1 MDTAYLD
8 PAALRREVA
17 RRQRR
22 LIPVNLVVM
31 VLCVVA
37 VLSLLFLPLF
47 SADLAAVYAAVPA
60 SSEEGGAE
68 EGAEASV
75 GDFLAEIE
83 VDISVTGLGLIEVG
97 FVEKPLDALA
107 ELLGGTL
114 AEASDSLAANMIAA
128 AGAAAAEAGLDGVDT
143 DALLDDLRALE
154 EAQGSEQADE
164 AIAALVADLRTQLGA
179 DVVTDEV
186 AADLQQM
193 IRDQYDETVSH
204 TGGRFDSEAFVCVAL
219 SSMVNGSEEGTG
231 EVYTSYA
238 ELLRSFFGELPGGEG
253 AQDTF
258 HTVMLAVSAALLVFI
273 GVWAVLFLFAFFRL
287 FAKNKRFLMWYVKI
301 FGVFPCLLF
310 GVLPLVGKAV
320 AGGEIAA
327 VLGAVSTLTWI
338 SGGCWVLLWLVSIFW
353 AFPIKRKIRA
363 LNRQLKAFG

>member
-31 VLCVVA
+31 VLCVAA

-68 EGAEASV
+68 ASV

-97 FVEKPLDALA
+97 LVEKPLDALA
-107 ELLGGTL
+107 EQLGGTL

-193 IRDQYDETVSH
+193 IRDRYDETVSH

-219 SSMVNGSEEGTG
+219 SSMVNGSKEGTG
-231 EVYTSYA
+231 
-238 ELLRSFFGELPGGEG
+238 
-253 AQDTF
+253 
-258 HTVMLAVSAALLVFI
+258 
-273 GVWAVLFLFAFFRL
+273 
-287 FAKNKRFLMWYVKI
+287 
-301 FGVFPCLLF
+301 
-310 GVLPLVGKAV
+310 
-320 AGGEIAA
+320 
-327 VLGAVSTLTWI
+327 
-338 SGGCWVLLWLVSIFW
+338 
-353 AFPIKRKIRA
+353 
-363 LNRQLKAFG
+363 